1 MAPKKTINSTVFYDL
16 LGVDPDV
23 TPELLKKAYRKKAL
37 QLHPDKRGNSPE
49 IQEDFTRMKYAYD
62 VLSDPKKREI
72 YDRMGEDGVKLM
84 ENVGN
89 LSPEEMLAALFGS
102 LNAVGVKGKCF
113 MMLLIASLFS
123 FFLIIPSRNYV
134 HKVFWCLRVNH
145 TVSWDWVVVFIPM
158 WILDSI
164 YYCCLGCSYL
174 VSDEED
180 EERPTKSP
188 KSKMFK
194 LYRLLKS
201 LLLLVLQIFIAMK
214 LNQNI
219 EWSVKEVFIPYF
231 VYDGLTFMELVI
243 VGSVNY
249 AALTRQS
256 EGAGVSTTEAIK
268 QQQQMLIR
276 QIGGT
281 LFWNTS
287 RLAQA
292 ILLATRIDGDLGD
305 TNWWIV
311 FIPLWVCIA
320 YLVWHPI
327 KRFFAARRSQ
337 REKTGSNSDT
347 KSTDLPSYDNC
358 TRESETKEPDN
369 TSRSPG
375 VDAFCTIGLI
385 AVVFSPFFI
394 MSARLQDGSFS
405 TLYILLPWFI
415 VSGLILLLICC
426 FIACLGFGMRAEDG
440 STNNEEIPSPNDEV
454 QTEYVANSEDGLSFK
469 TQSDNQTS

>member
-1 MAPKKTINSTVFYDL
+1 MAPKKPIYSTVFYDL
-16 LGVDPDV
+16 LEVKPDV
-23 TPELLKKAYRKKAL
+23 TPELLKKAYRKRAL

-49 IQEDFTRMKYAYD
+49 IQDDFTRMKYAYD

-84 ENVGN
+84 ENAGN

-102 LNAVGVKGKCF
+102 LNAVGVKGKCLL
-113 MMLLIASLFS
+113 MLFIASFFS
-123 FFLIIPSRNYV
+123 FFLIIPI
-134 HKVFWCLRVNH
+134 FWCLRVNH

-174 VSDEED
+174 VPDEED
-180 EERPTKSP
+180 GETPTKAP
-188 KSKMFK
+188 KSKVFK
-194 LYRLLKS
+194 LYKFLKS

-214 LNQNI
+214 LNENI

-231 VYDGLTFMELVI
+231 VYDGLTLMELVI
-243 VGSVNY
+243 VGCVNY
-249 AALTRQS
+249 ASLTRQS

-281 LFWNTS
+281 LFWNIC

-292 ILLATRIDGDLGD
+292 ILVATRIDGDLGV

-320 YLVWHPI
+320 YLMWHPI

-337 REKTGSNSDT
+337 QQKASSNSDT

-358 TRESETKEPDN
+358 TRESEAKEPDCS
-369 TSRSPG
+369 SRSPG
-375 VDAFCTIGLI
+375 VDAFCTLGLI
-385 AVVFSPFFI
+385 AVISSPFFI
-394 MSARLQDGSFS
+394 MSARLQEGSFS

-415 VSGLILLLICC
+415 ISGLILLLICC
-426 FIACLGFGMRAEDG
+426 FIACLGFGLRAEDG
-440 STNNEEIPSPNDEV
+440 SSNNEEIPSPNDEV
-454 QTEYVANSEDGLSFK
+454 QTEYVANPEGRFSFVTEAK
-469 TQSDNQTS
+469 DEAT